1 MALPGTNIQI
11 ALRPQSIFS
20 FQNDCYC
27 FRTSI
32 MSQVWRVI
40 APERKE
46 ATGALGELID
56 AVLCQSAAGIVP
68 LLAVPLNVHRFVFEQ
83 L

>member
-1 MALPGTNIQI
+1 
-11 ALRPQSIFS
+11 
-20 FQNDCYC
+20 
-27 FRTSI
+27 

-56 AVLCQSAAGIVP
+56 ALLSQSAAGIVP
-68 LLAVPLNVHRFVFEQ
+68 LLAVPLNVHRFVTYPRKCEAS
-83 L
+83 